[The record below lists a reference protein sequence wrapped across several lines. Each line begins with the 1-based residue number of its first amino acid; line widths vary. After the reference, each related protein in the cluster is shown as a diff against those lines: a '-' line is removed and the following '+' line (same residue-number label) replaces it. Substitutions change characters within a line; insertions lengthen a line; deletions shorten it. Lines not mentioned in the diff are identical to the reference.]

1 MNASDDVQLPSDW
14 EDGDQPE
21 PGRRSSRRMAL
32 IGLGVIGALVLA
44 AGVVVGGYLFSVR
57 DAYEKRNTVTITRG
71 TSDGER
77 PEQIEGTGRNFLLLG
92 SDKRS
97 EEEAAASG
105 VVGQRSDV
113 MMLVHVSEDGQDV
126 YVMSFPR
133 DLYVDIPGHGK
144 DRINAALAFGGVP
157 LAVSTVENYVGVP
170 IEHVALID
178 FDGIEGLVDSLGGI
192 EVMVPQSFEAN
203 GHQFTEGVQQMNGE
217 QALVFVRQRKQ
228 FADGDFQRNRNQ
240 QAVLLGIADK
250 LISADTLSD
259 PLKLRDTIAEI
270 SPYLTTDDSLTA
282 TAMVELGLSMRSVRS
297 NDLYFLSVPHGGP
310 YTTSGGASVVATEE
324 GEMDKLREA
333 LREDDMGTY
342 YAENAGKY

>member
-1 MNASDDVQLPSDW
+1 MNPSDEVRLPSDW

-32 IGLGVIGALVLA
+32 IGLGVITALVLA
-44 AGVVVGGYLFSVR
+44 AGVVVGGYLLSVR
-57 DAYEKRNTVTITRG
+57 NQYEKRSTVSITRG
-71 TSDGER
+71 ASDGER
-77 PEQIEGTGRNFLLLG
+77 PEQAEGTGRNFLLLG

-97 EEEAAASG
+97 EEEAASSG
-105 VVGQRSDV
+105 VTGQRSDV
-113 MMLVHVSEDGQDV
+113 MMLVHISDDNQEV
-126 YVMSFPR
+126 YVTSFPR

-157 LAVSTVENYVGVP
+157 LAVSTVENYTGVP

-192 EVMVPQSFEAN
+192 EVQVPQSFEAD
-203 GHQFTEGVQQMNGE
+203 GHQFTEGTQHMNGE
-217 QALVFVRQRKQ
+217 QALTFVRQRKQ

-240 QAVLLGIADK
+240 QAVLMGIADK

-259 PLKLRDTIAEI
+259 PLKLKDTVGTI
-270 SPYLTTDDSLTA
+270 SPYLTTDEGLTA
-282 TAMVELGLSMRSVRS
+282 SAMVELGLSIRSIRS
-297 NDLYFLSVPHGGP
+297 DDLYFLSVPHGGP

-324 GEMDKLREA
+324 GEMDKLRQA

>member
-1 MNASDDVQLPSDW
+1 MNPSDEVRLPSDW

-32 IGLGVIGALVLA
+32 IGLGVITALVLA
-44 AGVVVGGYLFSVR
+44 AGVVVGGYLLSVR
-57 DAYEKRNTVTITRG
+57 NQYEKRSTVSITRG
-71 TSDGER
+71 ASDGER
-77 PEQIEGTGRNFLLLG
+77 PEQAEGTGRNFLLLG

-97 EEEAAASG
+97 EEEAASSG
-105 VVGQRSDV
+105 VTGQRSDV
-113 MMLVHVSEDGQDV
+113 MMLVHISDDNQEV
-126 YVMSFPR
+126 YVTSFPR

-157 LAVSTVENYVGVP
+157 LAVSTVENYTGVP

-192 EVMVPQSFEAN
+192 EVQVPQSFEAD
-203 GHQFTEGVQQMNGE
+203 GHQFTEGTQHMNGE
-217 QALVFVRQRKQ
+217 QALTFVRQRKQ

-240 QAVLLGIADK
+240 QAVLMGIADK

-259 PLKLRDTIAEI
+259 PLKLKDTVGTI
-270 SPYLTTDDSLTA
+270 SPYLTTDEGLTA
-282 TAMVELGLSMRSVRS
+282 SAMVELGLSMRSIRS
-297 NDLYFLSVPHGGP
+297 DDLYFLSVPHGGP

-324 GEMDKLREA
+324 GEMDKLRQA

>member
-1 MNASDDVQLPSDW
+1 MNPSDEVRLPSDW

-32 IGLGVIGALVLA
+32 IGLGVITALVLA
-44 AGVVVGGYLFSVR
+44 AGVVVGGYLLSVR
-57 DAYEKRNTVTITRG
+57 NQYEKRSTVSITRG
-71 TSDGER
+71 ASDGER
-77 PEQIEGTGRNFLLLG
+77 PEQVEGTGRNFLLLG

-97 EEEAAASG
+97 EEEAASSG
-105 VVGQRSDV
+105 VTGQRSDV
-113 MMLVHVSEDGQDV
+113 MMLVHISDDNQEV
-126 YVMSFPR
+126 YVTSFPR

-157 LAVSTVENYVGVP
+157 LAVSTVENYTGVP

-192 EVMVPQSFEAN
+192 EVQVPQSFEAD
-203 GHQFTEGVQQMNGE
+203 GHQFTEGTQHMNGE
-217 QALVFVRQRKQ
+217 QALTFVRQRKQ

-240 QAVLLGIADK
+240 QAVLMGIADK

-259 PLKLRDTIAEI
+259 PLKLKDTVGTI
-270 SPYLTTDDSLTA
+270 SPYLTTDEGLTA
-282 TAMVELGLSMRSVRS
+282 SAMVELGLSMRSIRS
-297 NDLYFLSVPHGGP
+297 DDLYFLSVPHGGP

-324 GEMDKLREA
+324 GEMDKLRQA